1 MNKVRDF
8 IQIIPKPFKN
18 KYIITL
24 IIFTFWITFIDDY
37 NLIKQYQ
44 LQKNIT
50 EIKAQKLY
58 YLNKIKSDS
67 SRLHDLKNSNKEQE
81 KFAREKFLMKKEN
94 EEIFII
100 RNKTNE

>member
-1 MNKVRDF
+1 MNKARNF

-44 LQKNIT
+44 IKKNIKD
-50 EIKAQKLY
+50 IKTQKLY

-67 SRLHDLKNSNKEQE
+67 SRLNDLKNNKKEQE

-94 EEIFII
+94 EDIFII
-100 RNKTNE
+100 RKKTNE